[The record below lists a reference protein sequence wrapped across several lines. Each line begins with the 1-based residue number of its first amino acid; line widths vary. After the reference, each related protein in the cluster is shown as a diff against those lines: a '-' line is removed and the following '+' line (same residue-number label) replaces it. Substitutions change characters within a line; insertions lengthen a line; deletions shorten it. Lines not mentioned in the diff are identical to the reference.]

1 MEHTFYVNN
10 MDRQQFINY
19 VNNWFFNNRNIRVSK
34 LFTSTKTKLGILVG
48 KSALSDLTVIYDQ
61 SSSYNNLY
69 GLDYNERF
77 ALMKISMESMVE
89 KWKEANPHLQAVSY
103 TYSYHGRGQAE
114 SLWLNGIGARNR
126 SQLWLIYKVPQNTA
140 PPAPAP
146 AVEQTAAT
154 QPMPAT
160 PAPAEGPRRCG
171 NCGYTVDDGAK
182 FCAACGAKI

>member
-69 GLDYNERF
+69 GLDYNEDFR
-77 ALMKISMESMVE
+77 ALKDVCVLAPWVYE
-89 KWKEANPHLQAVSY
+89 K
-103 TYSYHGRGQAE
+103 
-114 SLWLNGIGARNR
+114 
-126 SQLWLIYKVPQNTA
+126 
-140 PPAPAP
+140 
-146 AVEQTAAT
+146 
-154 QPMPAT
+154 
-160 PAPAEGPRRCG
+160 
-171 NCGYTVDDGAK
+171 
-182 FCAACGAKI
+182 